1 MRTGHERPLGLSN
14 ARAETSVQGARRKP
28 NSPGMVTWAFV
39 PNPRS
44 IPDILMKTLFSPNI
58 QTLAKF
64 LSETCNQTLTQ
75 TIISATLQ

>member
-1 MRTGHERPLGLSN
+1 
-14 ARAETSVQGARRKP
+14 
-28 NSPGMVTWAFV
+28 MVTWAFV